1 MCGREIGMGRGN
13 RSLERRDEIEEEEEK
28 RGTC

>member
-1 MCGREIGMGRGN
+1 MEEKWEWGEGMEV
-13 RSLERRDEIEEEEEK
+13 LERRDEIEEEEEK